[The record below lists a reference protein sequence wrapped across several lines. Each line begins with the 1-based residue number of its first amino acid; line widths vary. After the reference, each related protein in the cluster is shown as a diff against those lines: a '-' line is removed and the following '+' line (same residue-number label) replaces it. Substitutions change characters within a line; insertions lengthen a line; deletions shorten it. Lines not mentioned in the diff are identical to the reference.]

1 MTEAKHDTK
10 RSADQSIAGRIAHC
24 YLHEQ
29 RTKMAS
35 GAALDRPH
43 WSLVLLVPKLSQDA
57 AQCPNYGRLA
67 AMCMEASSQAWGAA
81 WPAGGKWPIL
91 NGDVPFEQ
99 KPQPGVTPLT
109 HEQIIARNAWRIGCW
124 HIEATSYLKTPV
136 PVCVVKNGVAVD
148 IDAQTLH
155 GVQQYKSGDY
165 GQVLLNTYTFHT
177 KTFGVNFGLQAVQF
191 THPGEA
197 IGGGGGPREASKMF
211 GAVQGV
217 APAAAWLPM
226 PPAAPVAAAPL
237 APPAP
242 PAPPMPPPVPAAG
255 APAFPIPR

>member
-10 RSADQSIAGRIAHC
+10 RSAEQSIEGRIVHC
-24 YLHEQ
+24 YLHEL

-35 GAALDRPH
+35 GAPLKRPH
-43 WSLVLLVPKLSQDA
+43 YSLALLVPKLSQDA

-67 AMCMEASSQAWGAA
+67 AMCMEASSQAWGPA

-99 KPQPGVTPLT
+99 KSQPGVTPLT
-109 HEQIIARNAWRIGCW
+109 PEQIIARNAWRTGCW

-148 IDAQTLH
+148 IEAQMLH

-165 GQVLLNTYTFHT
+165 GRVLCNTFTFHST
-177 KTFGVNFGLQAVQF
+177 TFGVNFGLNAVQF
-191 THPGEA
+191 THPGDV
-197 IGGGGGPREASKMF
+197 IGGNGGPREASKMF
-211 GAVQGV
+211 GAVVGV
-217 APAAAWLPM
+217 APAGNVPM
-226 PPAAPVAAAPL
+226 PPAAPVAPSL
-237 APPAP
+237 PAP
-242 PAPPMPPPVPAAG
+242 PVHVAPPPPPG
-255 APAFPIPR
+255 LPAFPVPR